1 MFLHVTGLLIK
12 EKSENSHLC
21 VPFRC
26 RLGPSI
32 LSFSW
37 QGMACHAQHWKQP
50 RSEEPCESVISEHLT
65 YFHNYAAS
73 KHLPTKWSYFED
85 KPLRHMAVTP
95 NARSFSSA
103 PSLLHITSRMTV
115 FSVNLKCPTPGS
127 SDSHLNFLSSV
138 SRTWGQACLFSLGCL
153 LLHPHPQPRTWQH
166 TPLIVSCPKDT
177 S

>member
-1 MFLHVTGLLIK
+1 MFLDVTGLLIK

-37 QGMACHAQHWKQP
+37 QGMTCHAQHWKQP

-115 FSVNLKCPTPGS
+115 FSVNLKCPLQGPQTHTSTSSLASAGLGARLASLALGVFCCILTHSLERGS
-127 SDSHLNFLSSV
+127 T
-138 SRTWGQACLFSLGCL
+138 RPSL
-153 LLHPHPQPRTWQH
+153 
-166 TPLIVSCPKDT
+166 
-177 S
+177 